1 MAQLADLQNKI
12 TAFIIYGTLS
22 SPEKPRNSQILARAA
37 KPVTSPVTTDGW
49 GTARITNQNLRK
61 INK

>member
-1 MAQLADLQNKI
+1 MAQLADLQSKI

-22 SPEKPRNSQILARAA
+22 SPEKPLNSQILARAA
-37 KPVTSPVTTDGW
+37 KSVSSLVTTDW
-49 GTARITNQNLRK
+49 STARITNQNLSK